1 MDIRRP
7 VLTIIGAGGIGSQT
21 VDLLIPALRRIKL
34 ECEII
39 IMDGD
44 IVEDTN
50 LGHQKYTTSDVGK
63 AKVECLASRYI
74 LDEDPVSVIAISENF
89 RNIEQVKNSDYVI
102 SFSSFAIN
110 TIVTIF

>member
-1 MDIRRP
+1 MSMDIRRP

-50 LGHQKYTTSDVGK
+50 LGHQKYILHLMS
-63 AKVECLASRYI
+63 AKQRLNV
-74 LDEDPVSVIAISENF
+74 
-89 RNIEQVKNSDYVI
+89 
-102 SFSSFAIN
+102 
-110 TIVTIF
+110 